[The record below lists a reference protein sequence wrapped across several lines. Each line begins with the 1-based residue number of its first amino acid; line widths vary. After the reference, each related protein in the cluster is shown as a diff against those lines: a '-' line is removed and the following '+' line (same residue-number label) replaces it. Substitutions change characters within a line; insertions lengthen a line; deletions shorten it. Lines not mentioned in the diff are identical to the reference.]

1 VSWVIAI
8 THTSGFHYAEEAR
21 ASYNEVR
28 ISPITTPT
36 QTVLES
42 TVEVRPTADVLR
54 YWDYWGSL
62 VHAFD
67 VHEAHTD
74 LQVVGRSIV
83 ETTVPGPP
91 DRTTTWDQLAAP
103 AVADRFVEHLA
114 GTAYA
119 PPDPELAAIA
129 AELRAGRTPVEAV
142 EAVLGWMADAMS
154 YVPGATAVTTS
165 AVEAWH
171 QRRGVCQDYAHLA
184 SVALRAMGIP
194 TRYVSGYLH
203 PRTDAPIGIPAAG
216 ESHAWIEAWLG
227 GWWGVDPTN
236 GIPAGERHVLVARG
250 RDYADVPPIKGVYV
264 GGAAERLGVTVELT
278 RVA

>member
-1 VSWVIAI
+1 MSWVIAV
-8 THTSGFHYAEEAR
+8 THTSGFHYADEAR

-28 ISPITTPT
+28 ITPITTPT

-42 TVEVRPTADVLR
+42 TVEVEPATDLLR
-54 YWDYWGSL
+54 YWDYWGAL

-67 VHEAHTD
+67 VHEPHTE
-74 LQVVGRSIV
+74 LHVVGRSIV
-83 ETTVPGPP
+83 ETTVPDPP
-91 DRTTTWDQLAAP
+91 DPAVTWDEVHHP
-103 AVADRFVEHLA
+103 DVADRFVEYLSP
-114 GTAYA
+114 TAYA
-119 PPDPELAAIA
+119 PRSDELAALA
-129 AELRAGRTPVEAV
+129 GGARAGGGPVAAV
-142 EAVLGWMADAMS
+142 EAVLERIAASMA

-184 SVALRAMGIP
+184 SVALRSMGIP

-203 PRTDAPIGIPAAG
+203 PRADAPVGAAVAG
-216 ESHAWIEAWLG
+216 ESHAWVEVWLG
-227 GWWGVDPTN
+227 DWWGVDPTN

-264 GGAAERLGVTVELT
+264 GGAAERLGVVVELT